1 MKFGLL
7 IILAIIVWV
16 YWMSW
21 NWLRNKN
28 KKD

>member
-1 MKFGLL
+1 MRFALL
-7 IILAIIVWV
+7 IIILVAFWV